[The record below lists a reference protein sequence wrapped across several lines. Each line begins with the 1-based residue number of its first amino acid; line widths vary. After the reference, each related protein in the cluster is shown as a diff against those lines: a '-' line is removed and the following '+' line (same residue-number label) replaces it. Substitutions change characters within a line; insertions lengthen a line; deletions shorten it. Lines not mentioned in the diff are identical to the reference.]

1 MRYNQAH
8 QSKLIPHALLLIS
21 ILFSLTACSLPTE
34 EEWREDPKAFAR
46 RLKQPK
52 DITIPEHL
60 AKLKDCYIV
69 PINVKGVPIID
80 YEKTILFLQQEP
92 RTFDQV
98 VQTFGDTTRVR
109 FSNSYTLLRYQT
121 ALPEQYAQA
130 KVDAYLV
137 QHKAKLMPLRLVE
150 FAILFDQQGRFKKF
164 RVDPVPADKS

>member
-1 MRYNQAH
+1 MRYDQAH
-8 QSKLIPHALLLIS
+8 QSKLIPRALLFIG
-21 ILFSLTACSLPTE
+21 ILFNLTACSFPTE

-46 RLKQPK
+46 KLKQPK
-52 DITIPEHL
+52 GISIPERL
-60 AKLKDCYIV
+60 ANLKDCYLV
-69 PINVKGVPIID
+69 PINVKNVPIID

-98 VQTFGDTTRVR
+98 LQTLGDTTRVR

-150 FAILFDQQGRFKKF
+150 FAVLFDEKGRYKKH
-164 RVDPVPADKS
+164 RVDPVPAEN

>member
-1 MRYNQAH
+1 MRYDQAD
-8 QSKLIPHALLLIS
+8 QSKLISRALLLTG

-52 DITIPEHL
+52 DITIPEHF
-60 AKLKDCYIV
+60 AKLKDCYLV

-98 VQTFGDTTRVR
+98 LQALGDTTRVR

-150 FAILFDQQGRFKKF
+150 FAVLFDEKGRYKKH
-164 RVDPVPADKS
+164 RVDPVPAEK

>member
-1 MRYNQAH
+1 MRYDQAD
-8 QSKLIPHALLLIS
+8 QSKLISRTLLLTA

-52 DITIPEHL
+52 DITIPEHF
-60 AKLKDCYIV
+60 AKLKDCYLV

-80 YEKTILFLQQEP
+80 YEKAVLFLQQEP

-98 VQTFGDTTRVR
+98 LQTLGDTTRVR

-121 ALPEQYAQA
+121 ALPEQYAQE

-150 FAILFDQQGRFKKF
+150 FAVLFDEKGRYKKH
-164 RVDPVPADKS
+164 RVDPVPAEK